1 MIFSDA
7 GSPVMI
13 FSGAGLPVMSK
24 APVISCDAGLLFGA
38 VTQLISSF
46 FWTSVAVI
54 SLEPSAD
61 SEKDESIHSCQARDQ
76 PSYLPAA
83 RHPGPVGSSG
93 AVTPK
98 MPGPAYFHVR
108 ACVRACMAVCE
119 HTRVCLYVCVCVCV
133 CVCAC
138 VCVCVCV
145 WTVCA
150 YARVQVHVYLC
161 VSVCV
166 YVCVCVCVCV
176 HVCVCASVYTVCA
189 CIRGDLVSARGDG
202 DDDTAL
208 AKLQASCW
216 CLGVLPGDKW
226 PGLTSTCT
234 YIRRI

>member
-1 MIFSDA
+1 
-7 GSPVMI
+7 VMI

-83 RHPGPVGSSG
+83 RHPGAVGSSG

-133 CVCAC
+133 C
-138 VCVCVCV
+138 
-145 WTVCA
+145 
-150 YARVQVHVYLC
+150 AR
-161 VSVCV
+161 
-166 YVCVCVCVCV
+166 VCVCVCVCGLCV
-176 HVCVCASVYTVCA
+176 LTHVFKCMCICVSLCVCMCVYVYVCVCMCVCARVYTLCV
-189 CIRGDLVSARGDG
+189 RV
-202 DDDTAL
+202 
-208 AKLQASCW
+208 
-216 CLGVLPGDKW
+216 
-226 PGLTSTCT
+226 
-234 YIRRI
+234 